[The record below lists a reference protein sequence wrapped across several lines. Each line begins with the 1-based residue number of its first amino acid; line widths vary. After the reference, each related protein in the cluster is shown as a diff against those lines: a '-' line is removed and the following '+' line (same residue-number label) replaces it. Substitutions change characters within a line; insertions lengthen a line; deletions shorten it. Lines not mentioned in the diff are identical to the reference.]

1 LLDNWFLL
9 RYNTYIATNKG
20 QQMKAGNTLEV
31 RAAINA
37 AFDELKCRKGRT
49 WTDPVNWSRPDKPM
63 RVVTYQTTYAGEIA
77 ERANRNLRAKGFNNQ
92 VRVTDTDAYLPG
104 RVSIGG
110 PYVRVNALR
119 A

>member
-1 LLDNWFLL
+1 
-9 RYNTYIATNKG
+9 
-20 QQMKAGNTLEV
+20 MKEGNTLEV

-37 AFDELKCRKGRT
+37 AFDELKCRKGST

-63 RVVTYQTTYAGEIA
+63 RVVTYQTTYADEIA
-77 ERANRNLRAKGFNNQ
+77 AVANKNLRRAGFNNE

-104 RVSIGG
+104 RVAGG
-110 PYVRVNALR
+110 PYVRVNAKL